1 MGGGRGGG
9 DFRVYIFWVR
19 LGGQNVERLGGVGT
33 GEGGG
38 NRTKHVKAIFLYTAC
53 GL

>member
-1 MGGGRGGG
+1 MRRDLEGGGR
-9 DFRVYIFWVR
+9 
-19 LGGQNVERLGGVGT
+19 

-38 NRTKHVKAIFLYTAC
+38 NRTKHVKAIFLYTTI